1 MAGQAP
7 ICYSGVM
14 LVTTPELPRLIARNT
29 RLLGLDLGEK
39 TIGLALS
46 DPGLTVASP
55 LETIARKKFTQ
66 DAERLEAVIAAR
78 GVGGLVL
85 GWPVNMDGTE
95 GPRCQ
100 STRQFARN
108 LIDIRGLRLPIAFWD
123 ERLSTAAIE
132 RMLITEAD
140 MTRDRR
146 SDVVDK
152 MAAAWILQ
160 GVLDSL
166 AKDDQPAV
174 P

>member
-1 MAGQAP
+1 
-7 ICYSGVM
+7 M
-14 LVTTPELPRLIARNT
+14 LVTIPELPRLIARNT

-55 LETIARKKFTQ
+55 IETIARKKFTQ
-66 DAERLEAVIAAR
+66 DAERLEAVITAR

-108 LIDIRGLRLPIAFWD
+108 LIDIRGLALPVAFWD

-132 RMLITEAD
+132 RMLIDEAD

-146 SDVVDK
+146 GDVVDK

-160 GVLDSL
+160 GALDSL
-166 AKDDQPAV
+166 ARDPQPPAA
-174 P
+174 